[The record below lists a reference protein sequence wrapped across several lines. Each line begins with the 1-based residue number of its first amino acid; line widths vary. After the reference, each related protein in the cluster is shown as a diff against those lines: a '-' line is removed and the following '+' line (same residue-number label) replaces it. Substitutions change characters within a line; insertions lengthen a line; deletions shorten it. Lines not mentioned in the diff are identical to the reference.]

1 MTDTITA
8 TELRFER
15 LLPAPVE
22 TVWKYLTESDL
33 RRRWFMGG
41 SLDGRV
47 GGDIEFIFDHDQLS
61 DNDVSMPERFA
72 GNVGRRW
79 TEKVV
84 RYDPPHAIAYTFGSD
99 ADSIATFELADAGNG
114 KTRLTL
120 VHSGI
125 KNAGQAANFGGG
137 WASHL
142 AVLEARLEGRGVP
155 DFWALHR
162 DAEDRAR
169 AMLAG
174 AEV

>member
-1 MTDTITA
+1 MTDSFTA

-15 LLPAPVE
+15 LLPAPLE
-22 TVWKYLTESDL
+22 TVWKYLTESEL
-33 RRRWFMGG
+33 RQRWFMAG

-47 GGDIEFIFDHDQLS
+47 GGEIEFVFDHDQLS
-61 DNDVSMPERFA
+61 DDDVPMPERFA

-79 TEKVV
+79 SEKVV
-84 RYDPPHAIAYTFGSD
+84 RYEPPHAFAYTFGTD
-99 ADSIATFELADAGNG
+99 ADSIATFELKDAGDG
-114 KTRLTL
+114 KTLLTL

-125 KNAGQAANFGGG
+125 KNRDQAANFGGG

-162 DAEDRAR
+162 EAENRAK
-169 AMLAG
+169 AALAG